1 MGDFVVVYLLKD
13 ISTLFI
19 EINSIIILPVIRDLS
34 FFRTNKKKIL
44 FLTRFKRNGGGRR
57 EGEREKAG
65 EFKISNF
72 FSLPL
77 ISFVK
82 IDVR

>member
-34 FFRTNKKKIL
+34 FFRTNKKKFS
-44 FLTRFKRNGGGRR
+44 FLRVLKETAGGGGKGR
-57 EGEREKAG
+57 ERKPEDSGRW
-65 EFKISNF
+65 
-72 FSLPL
+72 
-77 ISFVK
+77 
-82 IDVR
+82 